1 MNLKST
7 VARIASAAVLFGVLV
22 NASGQSSRVADAAMQ
37 ADAAAVRSLLT
48 AGEDVNAAQGDGMT
62 ALHWAAR
69 RGEPE
74 MVRMLLAA
82 GANVRATT
90 RLGNYTPLL
99 LASEAGH
106 AAAIEALVKAG
117 ADTKATTTAGVTPLM
132 LASGSGQ
139 AEAVKAL
146 IAHGADV
153 NATEPARGQT
163 ALMFAAANRRAD
175 VVRVLIAAKAN
186 VSAAT
191 KVVSL
196 RAAPPSPEEEA
207 YLAAVAAGRGGRG
220 AAPAAGG
227 QRAATPGTPA
237 TQAPATP
244 PATPPAGAPA
254 GSTFQAPA
262 SATLQEPQGRPEDA
276 RGATGAPGQ
285 APDAAAQQFGGG
297 GGGGGGRRGGGRGGA
312 TGIAGVSRPYTY
324 AELINGQGGL
334 TPLLFSARQGDAES
348 AKLLLDAGAA
358 INTVSGGDNTS
369 PLLMAVINGHFDLA
383 GLLLDRGA
391 NPSQASDNGVTPL
404 YAALNVQWA
413 PRALYPQPR
422 AYLQQ
427 KLTYLDFMKR
437 LLDKGVDP
445 NARLQKKVWY
455 SEYNFPLLGVDEIG
469 ATPFWRAAY
478 AADVDAMK
486 LLVAYGA
493 DPNIPTIKPA
503 GRPRTGDAGGRE
515 TIEDVSGLPPVPI
528 AGPGIPVLQAAAGSG
543 YGEGFAGNSHRTAPG
558 GFLPAVKYLVE
569 ELGADVNG
577 RDHEGNTALHQAA
590 ARGDVPMIE
599 YLVSKGADVKAL
611 NRAGETTA
619 DMANS
624 PVSRIEPYPEALALL
639 VKLGAKNNGKCKAC
653 S

>member
-1 MNLKST
+1 LLK
-7 VARIASAAVLFGVLV
+7 
-22 NASGQSSRVADAAMQ
+22 
-37 ADAAAVRSLLT
+37 

-69 RGEPE
+69 RGESE
-74 MVRMLLAA
+74 TVRMLLAA
-82 GANVRATT
+82 GANLRATT

-99 LASEAGH
+99 LASEGGH
-106 AAAIEALVKAG
+106 AAAIEALVAAG
-117 ADTKATTTAGVTPLM
+117 ADTTSTTAAGVTPLM
-132 LASGSGQ
+132 LASASGQ
-139 AEAVKAL
+139 TAAVKAL
-146 IAHGADV
+146 LAHGTDV
-153 NATEPARGQT
+153 NATEPLRGQT

-175 VVRVLIAAKAN
+175 VIRVLIAAKAN

-196 RAAPPSPEEEA
+196 KAAPPSPEEEA

-227 QRAATPGTPA
+227 QRAATPATPA
-237 TQAPATP
+237 TQAPVP
-244 PATPPAGAPA
+244 APA
-254 GSTFQAPA
+254 AQTTVAQPGSTLQA
-262 SATLQEPQGRPEDA
+262 SASTALREPQGRPDDA

-285 APDAAAQQFGGG
+285 SADAAASQ
-297 GGGGGGRRGGGRGGA
+297 GGGGGRRGGRGA
-312 TGIAGVSRPYTY
+312 PTGIAGVSRPYTY

-348 AKLLLDAGAA
+348 AKLLLDAGAG
-358 INTVSGGDNTS
+358 IDTVSGGDSTS

-383 GLLLDRGA
+383 AALLDRGA
-391 NPSQASDNGVTPL
+391 NPALASDSGVTPL

-427 KLTYLDFMKR
+427 KLTYLDLMKR
-437 LLDKGVDP
+437 LLDKRVDP

-478 AADVDAMK
+478 AADVEAMK

-515 TIEDVSGLPPVPI
+515 TIEDVSGLPPVPV

-558 GFLPAVKYLVE
+558 GFLPAVEYLVE

-577 RDHEGNTALHQAA
+577 RDHEGNTALHHAA

-624 PVSRIEPYPEALALL
+624 PVSRIEPYPDAIALL
-639 VKLGAKNNGKCKAC
+639 VKLGARNNGKCKAC